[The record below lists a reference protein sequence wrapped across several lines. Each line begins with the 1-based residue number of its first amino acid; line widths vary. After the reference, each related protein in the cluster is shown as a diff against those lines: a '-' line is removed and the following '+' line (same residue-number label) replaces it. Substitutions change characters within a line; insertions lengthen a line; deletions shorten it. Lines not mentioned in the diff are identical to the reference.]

1 VTETPTFAS
10 DAQVRAELLV
20 TGMTCGSCAAR
31 IERRLNRLDGVAAT
45 VNYATGR
52 AYFTSLGGRDATE
65 LISVINSTGYRA
77 ALPAPPEEAGA
88 AADPQLRDLG
98 LRLAVC
104 LPLAVAVIL
113 LSMIPAFQFTGW
125 QWVSLLLTAPVAVW
139 GAWPL
144 HRAALAGLGHA
155 AATMDTL
162 VSLAV
167 AASSGWSVYA
177 LLFGGAGTLGM
188 RMPFAFTF
196 SSASS
201 MTLYLDA
208 AAGVTTAVLAG
219 RYLEARARDRSVSA
233 LTALAALG
241 AKSVAVL
248 RDGAEHRVPVA
259 ELAEGELF
267 VVRPGE
273 KIAADGVVVEGSSAV
288 DSSLITGESMPVE
301 VGAGSPVT
309 GATVNMSGRLVVRA
323 DRVGGDTLLA
333 QITRLVTAA
342 QATKANAQRLADKI
356 AAVFVPCVI
365 ALAVTTLGF
374 WLGAGL
380 PAAAAWS
387 AAVAVLVVACPC
399 ALGLATPTALVA
411 AVGRGAEFGVLV
423 KSARSLEPARVIRTV
438 VLDKTGTLTTAAM
451 TVTAVVAADDAERAE
466 HARRAERADYAIVAG
481 YADEPARRQA
491 LLLAGAV
498 EDGSEHPI
506 GQAIARAAAAQFG
519 RLPEV
524 TEFRALPGAG
534 VRGRV
539 AGRDIA
545 VGNLALFAELPMEVP
560 AALRRAVAAAAAQG
574 RTAVLVGWDGHAR
587 AALTVADEL
596 RPGADEAVARLRA
609 LGLRPILLTGDNEHV
624 AAAVATQVGIA
635 PADVLAG
642 IPPSGKA
649 AVISELQANGES
661 VVFVGDGVNDAAALA
676 QADLGMA
683 IGAGA
688 DAAIGAADLTLVG
701 SGPGGAADAIELAR
715 ATTTVIRANLGWA
728 FCYNL
733 IALPLAALGYLN
745 PLFAGISMSA
755 SSLIVVANSLR
766 LRRFTPGRGPL
777 RARAVRPAR
786 SARHAD
792 APSAATGARRAQATL
807 GRPAELARAAA
818 GPVVCAVLL
827 AGLLTAWAASR
838 GAGTL
843 TKVQIQV
850 TQAAIPM
857 RAFVP
862 KTADAIGT
870 ADAYLVIRNLSAS
883 PDELIAAR
891 TPIAGRIVFTQGSL
905 DGRTSRVA
913 DLTIPAGGT
922 LSLSPLTG
930 GLVIEHPVPFEN
942 RRTVPLTLVFR
953 HAGAVTVDATVTAP
967 FTP

>member
-1 VTETPTFAS
+1 MTGTGTSAAS
-10 DAQVRAELLV
+10 GQVAAELVV

-52 AYFTSLGGRDATE
+52 AYFTSVGGREAAE
-65 LISVINSTGYRA
+65 LISVINSTGYQA
-77 ALPAPPEEAGA
+77 AVPAPPRDDGQP
-88 AADPQLRDLG
+88 ADPYTRELG

-104 LPLAVAVIL
+104 VPLALAVIV
-113 LSMIPAFQFTGW
+113 LSMVPALQFAGW

-144 HRAALAGLGHA
+144 HRAALAGLGHG

-167 AASSGWSVYA
+167 TASSGWSLYA
-177 LLFGGAGTLGM
+177 LFLGGAGAAGM
-188 RMPFAFTF
+188 RMPFALTF
-196 SSASS
+196 SAASG

-248 RDGAEHRVPVA
+248 RDGTEHRIPVG
-259 ELAEGELF
+259 ELAAGELF

-273 KIAADGVVVEGSSAV
+273 KIATDGVVAEGSSAV
-288 DSSLITGESMPVE
+288 DSSLVTGESMPVE
-301 VGAGSPVT
+301 VGAGSLVT
-309 GATVNMSGRLVVRA
+309 GGTVNMSGRLVVYA
-323 DRVGGDTLLA
+323 GRVGADTLLA
-333 QITRLVTAA
+333 QITRLVAQA
-342 QATKANAQRLADKI
+342 QATKASAQRFADRV

-365 ALAVTTLGF
+365 ALAVATLGF

-411 AVGRGAEFGVLV
+411 AVGRGAELGILV
-423 KSARSLEPARVIRTV
+423 KSARSLEPSGRIAAV
-438 VLDKTGTLTTAAM
+438 VLDKTGTLTTGAM
-451 TVTAVVAADDAERAE
+451 TVTAVITSPLTGAAGEAAQRE
-466 HARRAERADYAIVAG
+466 
-481 YADEPARRQA
+481 A

-506 GQAIARAAAAQFG
+506 GQAIARIAAARFG
-519 RLPEV
+519 GLPEV
-524 TEFRALPGAG
+524 TGFTALPGAG
-534 VRGRV
+534 VRGR
-539 AGRDIA
+539 AGDRDVT
-545 VGNLALFAELPMEVP
+545 VGSPELFAELRIEVP
-560 AALRRAVAAAAAQG
+560 ETLRDAVRTAADEG
-574 RTAVLVGWDGHAR
+574 RTAVLVGWDGQAR

-596 RPGADEAVARLRA
+596 RPGADAAVARLRA
-609 LGLRPILLTGDNEHV
+609 LGLRPLLLTGDNPRV
-624 AAAVATQVGIA
+624 AAAVAGQAGIA
-635 PADVLAG
+635 DADVLAG
-642 IPPSGKA
+642 VSPDGKA
-649 AVISELQANGES
+649 AVIRELQEGGEPA
-661 VVFVGDGVNDAAALA
+661 VFVGDGVNDAAALA

-683 IGAGA
+683 IGTGT

-701 SGPGGAADAIELAR
+701 GRLDAVADAIELAR
-715 ATTTVIRANLGWA
+715 ATMTVIRANLGWA
-728 FCYNL
+728 FGYNV
-733 IALPLAALGYLN
+733 IAIPLAALGYLN

-766 LRRFTPGRGPL
+766 LRRFTPGRRPR
-777 RARAVRPAR
+777 RARRTWPAWRAGAAVPATAR
-786 SARHAD
+786 SATGTA
-792 APSAATGARRAQATL
+792 APRW
-807 GRPAELARAAA
+807 PAELVRAAA
-818 GPVVCAVLL
+818 GPVICAVVLT
-827 AGLLTAWAASR
+827 GLLTGWAASR

-843 TKVQIQV
+843 TRVRMEV
-850 TQAAIPM
+850 TVAAVPM
-857 RAFVP
+857 RAFTP
-862 KTADAIGT
+862 RAADTVGT
-870 ADAYLVIRNLSAS
+870 ARAYLVIRNLSAV
-883 PDELIAAR
+883 PDELVAAR
-891 TPIAGRIVFTQGSL
+891 TPIAGRVIFVQGGL
-905 DGRTSRVA
+905 GGRQAQVA
-913 DLTIPAGGT
+913 GLAVPAGGT

-930 GLVIEHPVPFEN
+930 GLLIEHPVPFEN

-953 HAGAVTVDATVTAP
+953 HAGEVTVDATVTAP